1 MRSRDRSIGN
11 GIRTPRHSYFVLNS
25 NTRQTK
31 RRNQKR
37 AHTDEG
43 RNERFYSSTAWA
55 EMQAT
60 TTLVVD
66 RVLRFLIPKRTKMKS
81 RKLFESAAIATAAY
95 RPMPAGGASPRSA
108 GMRPGSSFGT
118 VRGYHGVD
126 GNSPSSYFPLISRA
140 GRASISS
147 TSSRRSPTSGQPLRH
162 RSTSCSIGSFCAI
175 RRKQASGAVPRRRS
189 T

>member
-1 MRSRDRSIGN
+1 MRGPADVRGVHFFHPGDN
-11 GIRTPRHSYFVLNS
+11 ELLVGIDINNNPMVQDVWNFTPAWGYP
-25 NTRQTK
+25 
-31 RRNQKR
+31 
-37 AHTDEG
+37 
-43 RNERFYSSTAWA
+43 FYSSTAWA

-81 RKLFESAAIATAAY
+81 RKLFESAVIATAAY

-118 VRGYHGVD
+118 VRGCHGVD